1 MEPSKS
7 CIIAIKLKVENKKE
21 YFLRAILCV
30 YQLWD
35 VECTVQSP
43 PEILI
48 RGIDWKLNMFI

>member
-30 YQLWD
+30 YQL
-35 VECTVQSP
+35 
-43 PEILI
+43 
-48 RGIDWKLNMFI
+48 